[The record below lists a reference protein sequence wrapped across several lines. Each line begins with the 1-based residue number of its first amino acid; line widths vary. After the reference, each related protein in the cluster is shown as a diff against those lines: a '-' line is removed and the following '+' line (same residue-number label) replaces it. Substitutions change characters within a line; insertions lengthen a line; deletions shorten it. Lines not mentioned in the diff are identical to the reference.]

1 MRKQLT
7 VLAMAIGMLVSFE
20 AAAQQKIG
28 HINADELLQMM
39 PETKAAQT
47 QLETYGRQ
55 LEKDLKD
62 METELQA
69 KIAKY
74 REDDKM
80 MTNLSRETRT
90 KEIQELQGRIQ
101 EYSMK
106 AQEDLQNKQV
116 ELLTPIIER
125 ATTAVQNVA
134 KANKFTYIL
143 DASESKAVVI
153 FAEGGE
159 DIMDKVKKE
168 LGITE

>member
-7 VLAMAIGMLVSFE
+7 VLAMAIGMIVSFE